1 MAAAAEREI
10 PEQNDRQEQENE
22 RIGIEEHQAF
32 PGGAEKPNHTTR

>member
-22 RIGIEEHQAF
+22 GVRIEEHQAF